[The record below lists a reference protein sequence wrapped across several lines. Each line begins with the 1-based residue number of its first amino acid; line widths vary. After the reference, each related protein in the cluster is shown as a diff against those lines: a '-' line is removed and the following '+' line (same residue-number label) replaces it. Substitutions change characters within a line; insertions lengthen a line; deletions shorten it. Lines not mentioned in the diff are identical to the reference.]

1 MKTYVMK
8 IQQHTHSDAAKL
20 ILYQNKA
27 YEVIVQGEIYNAQ
40 SIYQLLK
47 EAYPLQERRED
58 IDFFA
63 YQRWGEDAML
73 ELEGD

>member
-27 YEVIVQGEIYNAQ
+27 YDDDMSNGR
-40 SIYQLLK
+40 K
-47 EAYPLQERRED
+47 D
-58 IDFFA
+58 K
-63 YQRWGEDAML
+63 
-73 ELEGD
+73 

>member
-47 EAYPLQERRED
+47 EAYPLLSVVAKMFLPQKTP
-58 IDFFA
+58 
-63 YQRWGEDAML
+63 
-73 ELEGD
+73 

>member
-1 MKTYVMK
+1 MKSYVMK

-47 EAYPLQERRED
+47 EPILCRSVWKILSFLLINVGAKMPC
-58 IDFFA
+58 
-63 YQRWGEDAML
+63 WN
-73 ELEGD
+73 